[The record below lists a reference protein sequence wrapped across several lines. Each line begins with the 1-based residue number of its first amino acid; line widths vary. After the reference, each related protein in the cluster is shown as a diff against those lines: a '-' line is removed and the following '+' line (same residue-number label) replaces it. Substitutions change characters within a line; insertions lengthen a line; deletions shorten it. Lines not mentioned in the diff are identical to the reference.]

1 METLPLELHTQIFQF
16 ACTDDGSTAR
26 ALSLVSRYV
35 RAAAAPFFFQSL
47 AISGLDQMND
57 LVSHLESVPP
67 HLRRIRRLF
76 LSDWSQADTQKRSM
90 SVTDM
95 ERYDAEKAL
104 AARILDYAAPTLE
117 SLALVASCPY
127 TAPPLVGHLFSTPL
141 PRLRELSIHGFYP
154 FPRLPGTMPK
164 LERLHLSGNRNPH
177 GLLQL
182 GALEAACPNLTHL
195 RVSDVAIATPFAR
208 ELHIAALPPTD
219 ASCDTSPFPSV
230 LPPCLRH
237 VVVEVRRLQHS
248 VHYKGALKRGTQTA
262 HEKMLA
268 LLREVQLRRGDTR
281 LESFSVVQNDGCDAY
296 DSLRRAWLG
305 DSRVADSTW

>member
-1 METLPLELHTQIFQF
+1 MDSLPLELHTQIFEF

-26 ALSLVSRYV
+26 SLSLVSRYV
-35 RAAAAPFFFQSL
+35 RAAAAAYHYQSL
-47 AISGLDQMND
+47 AISGLAQMD
-57 LVSHLESVPP
+57 ELVSRLEATPP

-76 LSDWSQADTQKRSM
+76 LSDWTHADVQKRSM
-90 SVTDM
+90 FFTDM

-104 AARILDYAAPTLE
+104 AARILDLAAPSLE

-127 TAPPLVGHLFSTPL
+127 TAPPLVGHLFSITL
-141 PRLRELSIHGFYP
+141 PRLLELSIHGFYP

-195 RVSDVAIATPFAR
+195 RISDVAIATPFAR
-208 ELHIAALPPTD
+208 ELHAAALPPTD

-230 LPPCLRH
+230 LPPRLRH
-237 VVVEVRRLQHS
+237 VVVEARRLQQS
-248 VHYKGALKRGTQTA
+248 VHYKGSLKRGTQTA
-262 HEKMLA
+262 HEKMMA

-281 LESFSVVQNDGCDAY
+281 LQSFSVVEDDGYEAY
-296 DSLRRAWLG
+296 EVLRRDWLG
-305 DSRVADSTW
+305 VALR